1 VKVTALKK
9 LRKPGIGTCPFC
21 EKTVPLEF
29 FDTDTA
35 LTLCNECAGHFAVAE
50 YWLYRLHIDPCT
62 NKYKNRD
69 SYNNRDQPGF
79 A

>member
-9 LRKPGIGTCPFC
+9 LRKPGVGNCPVC
-21 EKTVPLEF
+21 RKTVPLEF
-29 FDTDTA
+29 LDTDTA

-50 YWLYRLHIDPCT
+50 YWLYFFHIDPCT
-62 NKYKNRD
+62 TKYSNRD
-69 SYNNRDQPGF
+69 FYFNRDQPGF